1 MGLSQRESEVLELM
15 VHGTSNR
22 AIAARLV
29 LGEETIKSHVSSI
42 YRKLGVTDRAQAV
55 ALALR
60 EGTFL

>member
-1 MGLSQRESEVLELM
+1 M

-22 AIAARLV
+22 AIATRLT

-60 EGTFL
+60 AGTFR